1 MATTPTPSSDRDLT
15 DPVDA
20 ALAGALSRAGDELC
34 EVPADVARGHLD
46 AITPQAVAHAH
57 TAPAPHRGPGASWLA
72 WRQRARRL
80 AGMTAVKVALG
91 AGVAAAGTTGG
102 LAATGNLPAP
112 VQQFVSDGAGW
123 IGLELPAP
131 ATDEAE
137 DAVEDRE
144 GPDEQFDTDAGPQP
158 DGPVRPVPPPAPDG
172 GDQDNRD
179 DRPVDPDAPADEDQ
193 PGPPD
198 TAPQPDDR
206 PAPEQRPEPGD
217 ERPGPAEQPDSADA
231 PAKPAPGP
239 GRQDDDGDPAGDH
252 PAGNAAAADEA
263 GGNEGAAEGGAADE
277 AARGDDANA
286 ASSSPGGSWEP
297 TSPSGAGGNGPDG
310 SGGPDVGGPVQDQ
323 YPVIEDQSPQ
333 G

>member
-1 MATTPTPSSDRDLT
+1 MATTPTPPFDRDLT

-20 ALAGALSRAGDELC
+20 ALAGALSRAGEDLC
-34 EVPADVARGHLD
+34 EVPADVARGHVD
-46 AITPQAVAHAH
+46 AITAQAVAHAH
-57 TAPAPHRGPGASWLA
+57 TAPAPRRGPGASWIA

-91 AGVAAAGTTGG
+91 AGVAAGTTGG

-123 IGLELPAP
+123 IGIDLPAP
-131 ATDEAE
+131 TTDEVE
-137 DAVEDRE
+137 DAVDRE
-144 GPDEQFDTDAGPQP
+144 GPDEQSDTDPGPQP
-158 DGPVRPVPPPAPDG
+158 ESPVRPVPPPAPDG
-172 GDQDNRD
+172 GDQDARD
-179 DRPVDPDAPADEDQ
+179 ARPPDAPADEDQ

-206 PAPEQRPEPGD
+206 PAPEQRPEPRD

-239 GRQDDDGDPAGDH
+239 ARQDDDGEPAGGQ
-252 PAGNAAAADEA
+252 PAGNEA
-263 GGNEGAAEGGAADE
+263 AADE
-277 AARGDDANA
+277 AARGDDADLS
-286 ASSSPGGSWEP
+286 SSSPGDSWVP
-297 TSPSGAGGNGPDG
+297 ASPSGAGGDGPDG
-310 SGGPDVGGPVQDQ
+310 PRGTDVGGPVQDQ
-323 YPVIEDQSPQ
+323 YPVVEDQSPQ